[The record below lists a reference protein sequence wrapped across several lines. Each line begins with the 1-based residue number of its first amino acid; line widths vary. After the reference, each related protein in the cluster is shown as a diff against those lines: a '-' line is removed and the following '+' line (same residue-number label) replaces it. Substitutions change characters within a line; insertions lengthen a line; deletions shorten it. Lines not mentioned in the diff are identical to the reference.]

1 MAVWLLAELASSL
14 TNFMASPFQRYQSG
28 IQPVTGM
35 LETGTNIGNAYLNA
49 GSSIAEN
56 INKYYD
62 TKAKNEQIT
71 GEGEQLATTLTGYY
85 DVMSKDPEFQ
95 EYAES
100 FIKPTLTSLQNLHDL
115 NFNKRAGVVAGA
127 KARYQDMATSLN
139 LYQKM
144 REGKLK
150 RDINAGEDATK
161 GKKASGS
168 QPAVAV
174 TRWNPYKTADQN
186 YLDFKTQLDNAR
198 KAGFKGDD
206 NEATYN
212 WLDSVADDTLNG
224 TFEGLSPEQSEQIR
238 GGVQDQIYALRER
251 LSDQLSGATPY
262 SGDVTRSG
270 MTAKDFL
277 ADRTVGAQTV
287 VTDASGKPTSVT
299 LPEPSST
306 KDINRGPIAR
316 FVNTKRGLVRVEVN
330 QEYPSDMLPDEGIKG
345 LDALKGYVKGGSAS
359 AATPS
364 SPAPAPAPAALPAPE
379 PAEPAPAKPAP
390 APAKPAPVF
399 ASEGDSIVFKGLANE
414 LGTTPE
420 ELLETVKSAGFPVEI
435 YYRIMVAEAEKAG
448 VTPKEYY
455 KRIKD
460 SAASTPA
467 ALPAPE
473 SAKPAPAPAPE
484 ALPAPASAPAATAP
498 AKTEATTTNKD
509 VSIDAYAR
517 SLGVPYEQF
526 EKSVAES
533 GLPSYQ
539 YYKDLKKGA
548 EEAGISVESY
558 YKGINAPAEEA
569 LPPPPSNTPVA
580 EEKAP
585 EGLPPPE
592 EKPVIVPNSPQ
603 AIEREANRLI
613 ELGASPHRDNTIR
626 YTIQKGDTPARIAKR
641 FGISQKVI
649 MDNLKAEGKKWE
661 DVKPDTTILLMTTPE
676 EGSADYSDEEYPVA
690 QITKEE
696 AEGKLPPSDEK
707 TKTIQFSKD
716 GKVIRPTTGD
726 AIKTAET
733 RFAQLSHGRT
743 LTKAEREIEATKK
756 SIVGLTRYVDFLA
769 KNESYLGASTNWYG
783 GFTTNEDFYVPEFD
797 QEFMDIDD
805 TMGGTTN
812 VKGGFAVT
820 SNPLKETEAWKS
832 SWQTLYDIHDKNSYS
847 RYQGGRVGQA
857 VFGDFWSADKK
868 IEATELIKAQIA
880 KLEANLPTLVQE
892 RAKLGSRTP
901 TYAEVLAAKKGDPAS
916 PVSALPE
923 TAPLMGEINTTVGT
937 KEVSTDY
944 TAEEKK
950 DRLKAFLMERYKDSE
965 GRSYIPAGFDSI
977 YNALH
982 PESNLRII
990 DTAIGPMYWD
1000 GNSYKQATNTNKQM
1014 TNKDIREAQRGV
1026 FGTQT
1031 EKGWIP
1037 QEVGEGTGVYLAGL
1051 FNRSDADLAKFDE
1064 MATSNASGLQALR
1077 GIKEI
1082 LKIPLHA
1089 FPTDKKRQEA
1099 YGKVQVYIAAL
1110 KAAIRTDIVGVG
1122 TVSNFEQTM
1131 INLAVPNPSELWRL
1145 DNADW
1150 GRIEELEKRL
1160 KNQLINT
1167 GAMKG
1172 VTVMFQEPEAE
1183 KDVESALRK
1192 GNKNLK

>member
-1 MAVWLLAELASSL
+1 
-14 TNFMASPFQRYQSG
+14 MASPFQRYQSG
-28 IQPVTGM
+28 IEASTGNLVSAYGEM
-35 LETGTNIGNAYLNA
+35 ARQTAAGIGGLGDALA
-49 GSSIAEN
+49 DG

-62 TKAKNEQIT
+62 TKAKNDIIT
-71 GEGEQLATTLTGYY
+71 GEGEQLASTLTGYY

-100 FIKPTLTSLQNLHDL
+100 FIKPTLTSLQNLHEL
-115 NFNKRAGVVAGA
+115 NLNKKAGVVAGA
-127 KARYQDMATSLN
+127 KAKYQDMANSLN

-144 REGKLK
+144 KELKLK
-150 RDINAGEDATK
+150 RDIAAGEAAGG
-161 GKKASGS
+161 GKKATGVK
-168 QPAVAV
+168 PAVAV
-174 TRWNPYKTADQN
+174 TRWNPYKTADEN

-224 TFEGLSPEQSEQIR
+224 TFEGLTPEQSEQIR

-262 SGDVTRSG
+262 EGDVMRSG
-270 MTAKDFL
+270 MSAKDFL
-277 ADRTVGAQTV
+277 ANRTVGAKTV
-287 VTDASGKPTSVT
+287 VTDASGKPVSVT

-330 QEYPSDMLPDEGIKG
+330 QEYPSDMIPDEGIKN

-364 SPAPAPAPAALPAPE
+364 SPAPTATAPAP
-379 PAEPAPAKPAP
+379 
-390 APAKPAPVF
+390 V
-399 ASEGDSIVFKGLANE
+399 
-414 LGTTPE
+414 
-420 ELLETVKSAGFPVEI
+420 LETSPHPDAGIDRVRDFLRENSP
-435 YYRIMVAEAEKAG
+435 YL
-448 VTPKEYY
+448 KEYSNAS
-455 KRIKD
+455 
-460 SAASTPA
+460 SAT
-467 ALPAPE
+467 APE
-473 SAKPAPAPAPE
+473 SAKPASTPAPE

-498 AKTEATTTNKD
+498 AKTEATKTDKD
-509 VSIDAYAR
+509 LSIGSYAS
-517 SLGVPYEQF
+517 SLGVSYEQF
-526 EKSVAES
+526 EKSVADS
-533 GLPSYQ
+533 GLPSYEF
-539 YYKDLKKGA
+539 YKQLKTEA
-548 EEAGISVESY
+548 EKNGVSVEQF
-558 YKGINAPAEEA
+558 YKGMYATAEEA
-569 LPPPPSNTPVA
+569 LPPPPSKTPVA

-585 EGLPPPE
+585 ENLPAPE
-592 EKPVIVPNSPQ
+592 SEKRIITPNTPQ
-603 AIEREANRLI
+603 AIEKEANRLI
-613 ELGASPHRDNTIR
+613 GLGASPYRDGTIR
-626 YTIQKGDTPARIAKR
+626 YTIQKGDTPAKIAKR
-641 FGISQKVI
+641 FGISQKAV

-661 DVKPDTTILLMTTPE
+661 EIKPDSTILLLKTPQ
-676 EGSADYSDEEYPVA
+676 EGSADYSDEASTDETSTDASTPS
-690 QITKEE
+690 EE
-696 AEGKLPPSDEK
+696 DIAEGSAANK
-707 TKTIQFSKD
+707 IQFSKD
-716 GKVIRPTTGD
+716 GKVLRPSSGE
-726 AIKTAET
+726 AVKTAET
-733 RFAQLSHGRT
+733 KFAQLSHGRN
-743 LTKAEREIEATKK
+743 LIKAEREIEATKK
-756 SIVGLTRYVDFLA
+756 SIVGLTRYIETLA
-769 KNESYLGASTNWYG
+769 KDDAYLGASTNWYG

-812 VKGGFAVT
+812 VKGGFLVT
-820 SNPLKETEAWKS
+820 SNPLKETEAWKE
-832 SWQTLYDIHDKNSYS
+832 SWKTLYDIHDKNSYS

-857 VFGDFWSADKK
+857 IFGDFWSNDKK

-880 KLEANLPTLVQE
+880 KLEAKLPTLVQE

-901 TYAEVLAAKKGDPAS
+901 TYAEVVAAKKGDPAS

-923 TAPLMGEINTTVGT
+923 TAPLMGEIKTTVGT

-950 DRLKAFLMERYKDSE
+950 ERLKAFLMERYKDSE
-965 GRSYIPAGFDSI
+965 GRSYIPSGFDSI

-982 PESNLRII
+982 PEANLRII

-1000 GNSYKQATNTNKQM
+1000 GNSYKQATNTGKQM
-1014 TNKDIREAQRGV
+1014 TTQDIREAKRGV

-1037 QEVGEGTGVYLAGL
+1037 EEVGQGTGVYLAGL

-1064 MATSNASGLQALR
+1064 MATNNASGLQALR

-1082 LKIPLHA
+1082 LKIPFHA

-1099 YGKVQVYIAAL
+1099 YGRVQVYIAAL

-1183 KDVESALRK
+1183 KDVESALRM
-1192 GNKNLK
+1192 GNKRLK